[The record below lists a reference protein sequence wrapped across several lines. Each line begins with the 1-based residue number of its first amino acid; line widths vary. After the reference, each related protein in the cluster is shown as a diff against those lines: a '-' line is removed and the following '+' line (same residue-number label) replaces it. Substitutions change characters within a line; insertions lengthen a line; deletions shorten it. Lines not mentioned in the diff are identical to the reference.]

1 MERASTARPL
11 RRRRRPT
18 LACEPCR
25 RKKVRRKAVKLIASR
40 CDRNLPCEQC
50 SRSKM
55 ELCNYLTDNDS
66 LTTGFSN
73 SRATSHITPP
83 RPPGTLY
90 QISIVNTLDT
100 RLAAAEPTR
109 GLSLPG
115 FNASDRVPAHLLHVK
130 DPVIT
135 PDIGK
140 PPSSDTDSLSA
151 PKAINIAA
159 ASPSAAYKENTVV
172 RGIFS
177 KTKFFGLSHWMNSIY
192 QFPQVYDMLQKCE
205 LDETSEAR
213 AVYDKCKHLAR
224 AIKAQEIAK
233 HNPVAN
239 ILDHVPP
246 RNVAEPLVQAYLR
259 TFESIFRV
267 LHVPSFLILRAIGIT
282 PAPQVLTLSSSYFF
296 ASDTSYSTISQWIY
310 VAQSWLN
317 SPFEKSR
324 INVSGTQI
332 HCLLLLSRQA
342 NGVGGD
348 LAWVSAGSLLKTAMH
363 IGLHI
368 GPSHLPNVTFYD
380 QEIRRRLWATVLEI
394 VVQSSMDSG
403 GLPLIHMQGID
414 CELPSNIEDE
424 QLEDANEI
432 IDATHAKLLEEYTM
446 TSVQIALVKS
456 LPLRLEIA

>member
-246 RNVAEPLVQAYLR
+246 RNVAEPLSHWDNPGSSSPDFIVKLLLVMSIG
-259 TFESIFRV
+259 SIF
-267 LHVPSFLILRAIGIT
+267 S
-282 PAPQVLTLSSSYFF
+282 PARS

-394 VVQSSMDSG
+394 VVQFSMDSG